1 MSVLAA
7 SWLRKSVSLG
17 GTSAFFDGGCLC
29 SSPGAAAAWG
39 ERRERRVLAVGGDA
53 GSRRVVL
60 AIETSVGAVFT
71 VHVTTCIVDSAS
83 VALLSDLPREWER
96 RSVLIVAH
104 FASAS
109 EIYPLVATC
118 ALRVISS
125 RLLPIVTGYTRRTA
139 YMPWCLLCCRIFK
152 HRVGSSGQAS
162 LATLPF

>member
-29 SSPGAAAAWG
+29 SSPGAAAACG
-39 ERRERRVLAVGGDA
+39 ERRVLAVGGDA
-53 GSRRVVL
+53 GSRWVVL

-83 VALLSDLPREWER
+83 VALLSNLPREWER

-125 RLLPIVTGYTRRTA
+125 RLLPIVTGYTR
-139 YMPWCLLCCRIFK
+139 
-152 HRVGSSGQAS
+152 
-162 LATLPF
+162 